1 MMIYIG
7 ARRQVA
13 TGLRKRAS
21 DEVAVLLCRFHHRAE
36 LERPGRRM
44 VEKNRIDPIEIAR
57 ELCAQRV
64 SV

>member
-21 DEVAVLLCRFHHRAE
+21 DEVAVLICRFRHRAE
-36 LERPGRRM
+36 LERLGSRM
-44 VEKNRIDPIEIAR
+44 VERKQD
-57 ELCAQRV
+57 
-64 SV
+64 